1 VQKMVDLSKT
11 IKINKTYE
19 ISYGMILFT
28 FLITMFE
35 CLGIIAFN
43 NWMFHPSVFFL
54 IANAFFT
61 IKKQAHD
68 DKMDEILE
76 RIEKIERR

>member
-1 VQKMVDLSKT
+1 MVDLSKT

-28 FLITMFE
+28 GLITLFE
-35 CLGIIAFN
+35 CLGIVAFN
-43 NWMFHPSVFFL
+43 NWTFHPSVFFL

-61 IKKQAHD
+61 IRKQAQD
-68 DKMDEILE
+68 DKMDEIE
-76 RIEKIERR
+76 KRIEKLEEKK